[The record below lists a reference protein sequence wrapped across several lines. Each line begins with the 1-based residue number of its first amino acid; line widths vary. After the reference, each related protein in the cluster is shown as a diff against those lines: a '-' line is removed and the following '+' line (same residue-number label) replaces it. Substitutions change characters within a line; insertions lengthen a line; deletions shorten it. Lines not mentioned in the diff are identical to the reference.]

1 MDDLMIFDGSRISEL
16 SRFELVPENL
26 QETDS
31 MLLPISYNGATKAI
45 AIGDVMKLFDK
56 RDPNAAQDILI
67 EQNRAN
73 IAYLFNKL
81 DEMAE
86 ENDIT
91 LQGVIESQAV
101 TDDLQ
106 NTNIATNTANIAK
119 QTNINSSQQT
129 QIDTL
134 NTLSTSFS
142 YSLTYIENI
151 NPWGVYNG

>member
-16 SRFELVPENL
+16 SRFELTPENL

-67 EQNRAN
+67 EQNRTN

-91 LQGVIESQAV
+91 LQGVIQSQAV

-106 NTNIATNTANIAK
+106 NTNIATNAANIAT
-119 QTNINSSQQT
+119 QTNINASQQT
-129 QIDTL
+129 QINTL
-134 NTLSTSFS
+134 NEWNTSIS

>member
-16 SRFELVPENL
+16 SRFELTPENL

-67 EQNRAN
+67 EQNRTN

-91 LQGVIESQAV
+91 LQGVIQSQAV

-106 NTNIATNTANIAK
+106 NTNIAEAIER
-119 QTNINSSQQT
+119 
-129 QIDTL
+129 L
-134 NTLSTSFS
+134 NHPMKAGFKS
-142 YSLTYIENI
+142 SLTEVLSAPNI
-151 NPWGVYNG
+151 LNCSSISEIL